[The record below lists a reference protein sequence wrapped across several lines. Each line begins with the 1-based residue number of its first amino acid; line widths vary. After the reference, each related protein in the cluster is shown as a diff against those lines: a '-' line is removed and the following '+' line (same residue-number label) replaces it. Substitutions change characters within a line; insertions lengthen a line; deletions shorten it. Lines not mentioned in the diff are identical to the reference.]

1 MPVHCCPRVVLG
13 SEQNTRGGRPGHA
26 GRWLLRGSDLRKLQA
41 HLMSLEA
48 FSSFIRTVNYAP
60 KSFFFFS
67 LMIGP
72 WLLLVEIQK
81 LSQDGVDFEPKQ
93 IIVLV
98 YSSMVV

>member
-1 MPVHCCPRVVLG
+1 
-13 SEQNTRGGRPGHA
+13 
-26 GRWLLRGSDLRKLQA
+26 
-41 HLMSLEA
+41 
-48 FSSFIRTVNYAP
+48 
-60 KSFFFFS
+60 
-67 LMIGP
+67 MIGP